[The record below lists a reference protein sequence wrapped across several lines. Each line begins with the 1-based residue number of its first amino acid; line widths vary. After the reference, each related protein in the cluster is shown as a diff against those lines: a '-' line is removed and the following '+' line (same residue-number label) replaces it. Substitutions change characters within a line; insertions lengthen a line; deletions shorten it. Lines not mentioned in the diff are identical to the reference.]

1 MKKNLED
8 LYKEIDDF
16 FSSPP
21 TVGEKAWG
29 IIHDF
34 YHLALTYM
42 EEKNITRADLA
53 RRLGK
58 SRAAVSHM
66 FNKTPNITV
75 KKMIEIA
82 DAIGIDIHLT
92 TRKIGKYHEP
102 EKEYIFVPIHNHNI
116 ITAEKL
122 GEKYKE
128 NLDIQDRSFEVT
140 FKKYS
145 GGKYYEDVP
154 AS

>member
-8 LYKEIDDF
+8 LYKEMDEF

-42 EEKNITRADLA
+42 EENNITRAALA

-92 TRKIGKYHEP
+92 TKKIGSHDEP
-102 EKEYIFVPIHNHNI
+102 EKEYIFIPIHNHNI
-116 ITAEKL
+116 VTAEKL
-122 GEKYKE
+122 GEKYVE
-128 NLDIQDRSFEVT
+128 NLNIQDSRLEVT
-140 FKKYS
+140 IEKYS
-145 GGKYYEDVP
+145 GGKYYDGVL